1 MFPVWNNLI
10 FLLSMRTLLDLKQ
23 GESGII
29 IKVKGRGAFRK
40 RIMEMGFIVG
50 KDVKVVRKAPLK
62 DPVEYEIMGYNVS
75 LRNSEAA
82 LIEVMGHHEQSHLF
96 LSDYD
101 GIIEDDAFRQ
111 QAVRKDKI
119 INVAL
124 VGNPNS
130 GKTTLFNLASGSR
143 ERVGNYSGV
152 TVDAKTAHF
161 RFGDYLINV
170 VDLPGTYSITSYTP
184 EELYVR
190 NYIIEEV
197 PDIVINIVDAG
208 NLERNI
214 YLTTQLIDM
223 DIRVVVALN
232 MFDELQKKGDRF
244 DYKALGKMIGI
255 PMVPTVA
262 SKGRGIEELFEAVI
276 RVFEDREPSLRHI
289 HISYGPMVEKAI
301 ASIQHKIKVKQNY
314 ELLDRVSSRFMA
326 IKLLEGDEEEE
337 KRVQDQC
344 RNPKEIL
351 RCAYHQREV
360 IEKRRRENAET
371 LITDAKYGFINGAL
385 KETVQPGLH
394 ARRRKS
400 EIVDTFLT
408 HKLFALPLFFV
419 FLWFMFETTFSLGQ
433 YPMNWIDSGMGFLSS
448 FVGEHMQE
456 GMLKDMIIDG
466 ILGGIGGVI
475 VFLPNILILF
485 FFISLM
491 EDSGYMARAVFIM
504 DKLMHKIGLH
514 GKSFIPLIMGFG
526 CTVPAIMSTRILEN
540 RNDRM
545 ITMLINP
552 FISCSARLPVY
563 ILFISAFFPDNH
575 GSLLFLIYMTGIII
589 AILAALILKKTIFK
603 REEVPFVMELP
614 PYRIPTFRSITMHM
628 WEKAWQYLRKIGGV
642 ILIAS
647 ILIWALGYF
656 PIDEDLRQEYDQKIA
671 AVELNLQ
678 QEISNFDVGDS
689 AKIAELESQMSQQ
702 IAALDIEYSQLHQE
716 NSYIGRLGKGFQ
728 HVMAPLGFDWKMS
741 VSIIAGTAAKEIV
754 VSTLGVLYQVDE
766 STSKGNNTLVEKIRT
781 QKYTS
786 GPQKGEFVFNP
797 VVALSFMIFV
807 LLYFPCIATLM
818 VIIRESG
825 SYKWGLFSLVYTTV
839 VAWIMAFLVY
849 QIGMLIYA

>member
-50 KDVKVVRKAPLK
+50 KDVKIVRKAPLK

-262 SKGRGIEELFEAVI
+262 SKGRGIEQLFEAVI

-337 KRVQDQC
+337 KRIQDQC

-351 RCAYHQREV
+351 RCAHHQREV

-614 PYRIPTFRSITMHM
+614 PYRIPTFRSITKHM

-656 PIDEDLRQEYDQKIA
+656 PINEDLRKEYDQRIS
-671 AVELNLQ
+671 AVELNMQ
-678 QEISNFDVGDS
+678 QEISNSYVGDS
-689 AKIAELESQMSQQ
+689 AKIAALNNQMSQQ
-702 IAALDIEYSQLHQE
+702 IAALDNEYSQLHQE

-754 VSTLGVLYQVDE
+754 VSTLGVLYQVDD
-766 STSKGNNTLVEKIRT
+766 SSSKGNPTLVEKIRT

-786 GPQKGEFVFNP
+786 GSRKGEFVFNP

-849 QIGMLIYA
+849 QVGMLIYT

>member
-1 MFPVWNNLI
+1 
-10 FLLSMRTLLDLKQ
+10 MRTLLDLKQ

-96 LSDYD
+96 LNDYD

-262 SKGRGIEELFEAVI
+262 SKGKGIEELFEAVI

-301 ASIQHKIKVKQNY
+301 ASVQHKIKIKQNY

-337 KRVQDQC
+337 KRIQDQC

-351 RCAYHQREV
+351 RCAHHQREV
-360 IEKRRRENAET
+360 IQKRRRENAET

-614 PYRIPTFRSITMHM
+614 PYRIPTFRSITKHM

-656 PIDEDLRQEYDQKIA
+656 PINEDLRQEYDQRIS
-671 AVELNLQ
+671 AVELNMQ
-678 QEISNFDVGDS
+678 QEISKYDVGDS
-689 AKIAELESQMSQQ
+689 VKIADLNKQISQQ
-702 IAALDIEYSQLHQE
+702 IAALDNEYSQIHQE

-766 STSKGNNTLVEKIRT
+766 SSSKGNPTLVEKIRT

-786 GPQKGEFVFNP
+786 GPKKGEFVFNP

-839 VAWIMAFLVY
+839 VAWVMAFLVY
-849 QIGMLIYA
+849 QVGMLIYA